1 MPHVGPAGFL
11 IIWIMQQEHV
21 CSLCARSELEY
32 NPKYVEKAQKGALG
46 TWHWG
51 DMIDINGPDSQIGP

>member
-11 IIWIMQQEHV
+11 ISWIMQQEHV

-32 NPKYVEKAQKGALG
+32 FPKYVEKAQKGALG
-46 TWHWG
+46 TWHWE
-51 DMIDINGPDSQIGP
+51 